1 MTMYSSIITRRGVL
15 VGITASGI
23 ASPSLKGGTSSK
35 RLAWPDKPTL
45 PIRCDTRTFLGR
57 AIARPSLGRGEIAL
71 PSKSLFAVALAL
83 APLSTGDAH
92 DIYDGSLS
100 RTRPSSTSISGT
112 RDRFDCGHL
121 GRRSPLRMFS
131 CCALRRPLNARR
143 AHRPPG
149 NFDWPNR
156 SCEMSIHA

>member
-1 MTMYSSIITRRGVL
+1 MTMYSTIITRRGVL

-100 RTRPSSTSISGT
+100 RTRHRARPFPERGIASIVATSV
-112 RDRFDCGHL
+112 D
-121 GRRSPLRMFS
+121 GRRLECSVVVR
-131 CCALRRPLNARR
+131 
-143 AHRPPG
+143 
-149 NFDWPNR
+149 
-156 SCEMSIHA
+156 